1 MEKKKNFDGIIIKY
15 EDLIDDAQREFTK
28 ILTYI
33 KKKMNIEIDK
43 KKITKSVNSCKFSK
57 LRELEDMHGFKEATN
72 NKFFRMGKKNSWKDE
87 LSHDLR
93 TKIEETFKNE
103 MIDLGYL

>member
-1 MEKKKNFDGIIIKY
+1 
-15 EDLIDDAQREFTK
+15 
-28 ILTYI
+28 
-33 KKKMNIEIDK
+33 
-43 KKITKSVNSCKFSK
+43 
-57 LRELEDMHGFKEATN
+57 MHGFKEATN